1 MYITLL
7 VVEVIV
13 FKNLEL
19 KLTKWKLDKGSG
31 EMAKSLR
38 ALTALAKTYVQ
49 FPEPTW
55 QLTIFLIPSWKF

>member
-7 VVEVIV
+7 VVEVIF

-31 EMAKSLR
+31 EMAKSLQ
-38 ALTALAKTYVQ
+38 ALTALEKTVFSSQ
-49 FPEPTW
+49 NPHGNL
-55 QLTIFLIPSWKF
+55 QSS